1 MTNLAAGW
9 GKGKRASG
17 VGIGSVWSSLTV
29 LTRIGI
35 NPKRM
40 IVFWKNRMCCLF
52 LEVPVLLMS
61 LICGVYSWDKAQNM
75 VIKKFWAE
83 LVTILPK
90 IS

>member
-1 MTNLAAGW
+1 VTNLAAGSV
-9 GKGKRASG
+9 KGNRVSG
-17 VGIGSVWSSLTV
+17 VGLGSVWSSLTV

-40 IVFWKNRMCCLF
+40 IVFWYNMVYYLF
-52 LEVPVLLMS
+52 FEVQILFMS
-61 LICGVYSWDKAQNM
+61 LICRVYNWDKAQNM
-75 VIKKFWAE
+75 VIKNFWAE